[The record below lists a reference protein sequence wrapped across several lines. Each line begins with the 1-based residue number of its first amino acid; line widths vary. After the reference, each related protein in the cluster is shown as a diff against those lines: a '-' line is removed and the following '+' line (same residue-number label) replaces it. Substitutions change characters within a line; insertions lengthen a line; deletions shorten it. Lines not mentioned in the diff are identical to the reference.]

1 MHLLHHIFLRLLPAL
16 ALLVGTSA
24 HAADYCVSTPAQ
36 LQNAFNQ
43 AEVDNEDSVIRV
55 RAGTLGLTGSLTY
68 FTDLEG
74 IVRPGKLSLRGG
86 YNGDCSAITGTS
98 TFITNSRDNV
108 ILRTQTADVRVSD
121 LVFNGVGLIVFDDVL
136 SECGAK
142 RLFEFDRLRISN
154 ANLTGTAA
162 CHDVDIRNSLF
173 VNGRPEPDTGF
184 NSNELLLG
192 FYINTQDANSFP
204 KLTLVNNTLSNGELE
219 VTNCCDG
226 RNTTA
231 IYNSIFSNDGN
242 EIRNETN
249 ISIRNSR
256 YDSLLNVSGGT
267 LLLGQNN
274 TSAAANLN
282 AQFVPNVGSAMINS
296 GASTVPGG
304 LADLDVYRSDRVIGA
319 KVEIGAAESP
329 IDGTGIYTVTNDNA
343 SGAGSL
349 SAAIAL
355 ANADPD
361 DNQIRFNI
369 SGACPH
375 RIPVTTALEVRDQ
388 LYINGY
394 SQPGS
399 SSNTS
404 DTQWNGSPCIILDGV
419 NNAGTGI
426 LTGAPLAASDEGVQ
440 IAGLAFERFGAAI
453 LLSLGSDHRVLG
465 SQFGGRVGSAGPTLR
480 ANTDSIFLLGEDSVI
495 GGFAARDINLI
506 GGATG
511 SGIVITGASTRNN
524 IVNNNI
530 IGIDKNGISRL
541 PNLDG
546 IRIFARENLI
556 FGNRIGGNDRDG
568 VVLRSASAYDNE
580 ISFNYFGD
588 LTASIVFPGVGNGR
602 MGVFVERDAHDNT
615 IGPNNTIG
623 SNIDTGVRV
632 FSDSGGRNRIVGNRI
647 GNNGIGIDLGA
658 NGVTAN
664 NPDGATCDATLGC
677 PANGE
682 QNYPVL
688 NSAVRNPPF
697 FPLGRPLQVRGTL
710 RTRVGGPYRVEFYA
724 NDSCDSSGFGEGQ
737 RFLGSIAVSVIP
749 SGVCTGVFPFINCFA
764 NFSTFFPTIDA
775 AIGDQIS
782 ALTVAPNGDT
792 SEFSQC
798 ETVVNAPL
806 TDPLFNDGFE

>member
-68 FTDLEG
+68 LTDLEG

-86 YNGDCSAITGTS
+86 YNGDCSAITGS
-98 TFITNSRDNV
+98 TTFTTNSQSSV
-108 ILRTQTADVRVSD
+108 ILRTQTGDVRVSD
-121 LVFNGVGLIVFDDVL
+121 LVFNGVGLIVFDNVL
-136 SECGAK
+136 IDCGAK
-142 RLFEFDRLRISN
+142 GLFEFDRLQISN

-173 VNGRPEPDTGF
+173 VNGRPVPDSQF
-184 NSNELLLG
+184 RSNELLLG
-192 FYINTQDANSFP
+192 FYMNTKGEYIFP
-204 KLTLVNNTLSNGELE
+204 KLRLVNNTLSNGELE
-219 VTNCCDG
+219 IINCCDG
-226 RNTTA
+226 LNTTG
-231 IYNSIFSNDGN
+231 IYNSIFSNDGR
-242 EIRNETN
+242 EITN
-249 ISIRNSR
+249 QTALFIYNSR
-256 YDSLLNVSGGT
+256 YDSLVHEESGS
-267 LLLGQNN
+267 LFQGQNN
-274 TSAAANLN
+274 TSAATNLN
-282 AQFVPNVGSAMINS
+282 AQFVPNVGSAMIN
-296 GASTVPGG
+296 GGTSTVPGG

-349 SAAIAL
+349 SAAIVL
-355 ANADPD
+355 ANADPA

-419 NNAGTGI
+419 SNAGTGI
-426 LTGAPLAASDEGVQ
+426 VTGAPLAASDEGVQ
-440 IAGLAFERFGAAI
+440 IAGLAFERFGVAI

-480 ANTDSIFLLGEDSVI
+480 ANTDSIFLLGKDSVI

-556 FGNRIGGNDRDG
+556 LGNRIGGNDRDG

-580 ISFNYFGD
+580 ISFNNFGA
-588 LTASIVFPGVGNGR
+588 LSSFTLSPVGNGR

-615 IGPNNTIG
+615 IGPNNRIG

-632 FSDSGGRNRIVGNRI
+632 FSDSGGRNRIVGNEI

-688 NSAVRNPPF
+688 NSAVRNPPA

-710 RTRVGGPYRVEFYA
+710 LTRVGGPYRVEFYA

-737 RFLGSIAVSVIP
+737 RFLGSIAVSVIN